1 MTNICNIPH
10 IRTIN
15 HQLDCSS
22 FSNVKDLVTW
32 MGAMQAQDYTMAK
45 WAIGIR
51 LNSNITDKE
60 IEEVFNRGNILRTHV
75 MRPTWHFV
83 PNEDIRWMLKLTG
96 QRMKNSIGSYFKKE
110 GITAKLHLKINNL
123 IEKTLSGNN
132 HSTRQEIESILNKE
146 GLLTHDHLM
155 NGYVMYAEAD
165 GLICSGSV
173 KAKKQTY
180 ALMDERAPVTEDI
193 HKEEAL
199 IKLATRYFKSHSPAT
214 LNDFVWWSGL
224 SITES
229 KQAINLIKSELI
241 TEKVNEVD
249 FFIHESYKND
259 VIKSPKLHFL
269 PAFDEYLISYKDRTS
284 VLHLDHHPKAFNKNG
299 TFYPV
304 ILCNGQIVGN
314 WKKVAK
320 GKQIS
325 FETIFFDK
333 KIKTNKT
340 QIKEAE
346 DRYRSFLS

>member
-1 MTNICNIPH
+1 MTNICNIPN

-15 HQLDCSS
+15 QQLDCSS
-22 FSNVKDLVTW
+22 FSNAKDLVAW

-60 IEEVFNRGNILRTHV
+60 IEEAFNRGDILRTHV

-83 PNEDIRWMLKLTG
+83 PNEDIRWMIKLTG
-96 QRMKNSIGSYFKKE
+96 QRMKNSISLYFNKE
-110 GITAKLHLKINNL
+110 GITAKLHLKINSL

-132 HSTRQEIESILNKE
+132 HSTKQEIESILNKE
-146 GLLTHDHLM
+146 GIPTNNHLL
-155 NGYVMYAEAD
+155 NGYLMFAEVD
-165 GLICSGSV
+165 NLICSGAV

-180 ALMDERAPVTEDI
+180 ALLDERVPSTKDI
-193 HKEEAL
+193 QKEEAL

-229 KQAINLIKSELI
+229 KQAINLIKSELV

-249 FFIHESYKND
+249 FFIHESCKND
-259 VIKSPKLHFL
+259 VIESPKLHFL

-284 VLHLDHHPKAFNKNG
+284 VLNLEHHPKAFNNFG

-304 ILCNGQIVGN
+304 ILCNGQIIGN
-314 WKKVAK
+314 WKKVTK
-320 GKQIS
+320 GKQTL
-325 FETIFFDK
+325 FETVFFDK
-333 KIKTNKT
+333 KIKPNQK

-346 DRYRSFLS
+346 GRYRSFLS